1 MVNFNLTNIFFHGII
16 TISMKGDIFI
26 EFKLEDL
33 SKELRVAI
41 GQINYVCQK
50 YNINTKEDVENV
62 FKFVDNVRKL
72 DKYFI
77 IDWKEKE

>member
-1 MVNFNLTNIFFHGII
+1 
-16 TISMKGDIFI
+16 MKGDIFMK
-26 EFKLEDL
+26 FKLEDL
-33 SKELRVAI
+33 SKELQIAI
-41 GQINYVCQK
+41 GQINYVCEK
-50 YNINTKEDVENV
+50 YNIHTKEDVENI

>member
-1 MVNFNLTNIFFHGII
+1 M
-16 TISMKGDIFI
+16 

-33 SKELRVAI
+33 SKELQVAI

-50 YNINTKEDVENV
+50 YNINTKEDVENI

>member
-1 MVNFNLTNIFFHGII
+1 M
-16 TISMKGDIFI
+16 

-33 SKELRVAI
+33 SKELQISI
-41 GQINYVCQK
+41 GQISYVCEK
-50 YNINTKEDVENV
+50 YNIRTKEDVENI

>member
-1 MVNFNLTNIFFHGII
+1 MDKIKL
-16 TISMKGDIFI
+16 
-26 EFKLEDL
+26 ELELEDL
-33 SKELRVAI
+33 SKEVKNVI
-41 GQINYVCQK
+41 KQINDTSEK
-50 YNINTKEDVENV
+50 YNIHTKEDVENI

>member
-1 MVNFNLTNIFFHGII
+1 
-16 TISMKGDIFI
+16 MK
-26 EFKLEDL
+26 FKLEDL
-33 SKELRVAI
+33 SKELQIAI
-41 GQINYVCQK
+41 GEINYVCQK
-50 YNINTKEDVENV
+50 YNIRTKEDVENI

>member
-1 MVNFNLTNIFFHGII
+1 M
-16 TISMKGDIFI
+16 

-33 SKELRVAI
+33 SKELRVDI

-50 YNINTKEDVENV
+50 YNINTKKDVENV
-62 FKFVDNVRKL
+62 FRFVDNVRKL

>member
-1 MVNFNLTNIFFHGII
+1 MDKIKL
-16 TISMKGDIFI
+16 
-26 EFKLEDL
+26 ELELEDL
-33 SKELRVAI
+33 SKEVKNVI
-41 GQINYVCQK
+41 KQINDISEK
-50 YNINTKEDVENV
+50 YNINTKEDVENI

>member
-1 MVNFNLTNIFFHGII
+1 MNTKIIILYDIYGALLTDKQRSYFEDYYFKNLTLSE
-16 TISMKGDIFI
+16 IS
-26 EFKLEDL
+26 E
-33 SKELRVAI
+33 
-41 GQINYVCQK
+41 K
-50 YNINTKEDVENV
+50 YNINTKEDVENI

>member
-1 MVNFNLTNIFFHGII
+1 M
-16 TISMKGDIFI
+16 

-41 GQINYVCQK
+41 EQINYVGQK

-62 FKFVDNVRKL
+62 FRFVDSVRKL

>member
-1 MVNFNLTNIFFHGII
+1 M
-16 TISMKGDIFI
+16 

-33 SKELRVAI
+33 SKELQVAI
-41 GQINYVCQK
+41 EQINYVCQK

-72 DKYFI
+72 NKYFI
-77 IDWKEKE
+77 IDWKEKEWV

>member
-1 MVNFNLTNIFFHGII
+1 M
-16 TISMKGDIFI
+16 
-26 EFKLEDL
+26 EFKLENL
-33 SKELRVAI
+33 SKELQVAI
-41 GQINYVCQK
+41 GEINYVCQK
-50 YNINTKEDVENV
+50 YNIKAKKDIEEI

>member
-1 MVNFNLTNIFFHGII
+1 M
-16 TISMKGDIFI
+16 

-33 SKELRVAI
+33 SKELQVAI

-72 DKYFI
+72 DEYFI
-77 IDWKEKE
+77 IDWKEK

>member
-1 MVNFNLTNIFFHGII
+1 M
-16 TISMKGDIFI
+16 

-33 SKELRVAI
+33 SKELQIAI
-41 GQINYVCQK
+41 GEINYVCEK
-50 YNINTKEDVENV
+50 YNIHTKKDIEEI

>member
-1 MVNFNLTNIFFHGII
+1 M
-16 TISMKGDIFI
+16 

-33 SKELRVAI
+33 SKELQVAI
-41 GQINYVCQK
+41 EQINYVCQK

-72 DKYFI
+72 NKYFI

>member
-1 MVNFNLTNIFFHGII
+1 M
-16 TISMKGDIFI
+16 

-33 SKELRVAI
+33 SKELQVAI
-41 GQINYVCQK
+41 EQINYVCQK